1 MYCYWNTNSTTRVRP
16 EVVDVVKDWLD
27 SSTNGT
33 NFHNPS
39 DITNASRRIY
49 RNVIK
54 SSREKVA
61 ELICAGENS
70 VIFTSGGT
78 EGNNLA
84 FHIGQNFVGKDG
96 LIITSAVEHD
106 SIGLRCDYLKESG
119 YNVYT
124 LPVDNQGRISFEVI
138 DKIKM
143 PERVFVS
150 VMLANNELG
159 NIYDIEKL
167 SAIIRKK
174 CPKALI
180 HTDAVQAIGKMHVDV
195 KHLGVDMLSLSG
207 HKIGAPKGIGAL
219 YVKEGVE
226 ITPFLFGHQECGK
239 RGGTENIAYIAAL
252 GKAAELVKSE
262 LNDEYIKNITNHRD
276 RLEKNI
282 LGMCR
287 DLNVEAFV
295 NGDVDKRL
303 PNTTSLTIKG
313 IDNLRF
319 LVELEARN
327 IYLATGAACSSSLCG
342 NDINPAVIQAEPSRV
357 LRAINHSHPQNVIRI
372 SVGDYYHLY
381 TVEDATT
388 HHPEYITA
396 AINYDVKLGCLD
408 FLEVLKTH
416 LKIQNI

>member
-16 EVVDVVKDWLD
+16 EVVDVVKDYVD

-49 RNVIK
+49 RSAIK

-61 ELICAGENS
+61 ELIGASENDI
-70 VIFTSGGT
+70 IFTSGGT
-78 EGNNLA
+78 ESNNLA
-84 FHIGQNFVGKDG
+84 FHVGQNFVGRDG

-106 SIGLRCDYLKESG
+106 SISLRCDYLKELG

-124 LPVDNQGRISFEVI
+124 LPVDNKGQINFEAL
-138 DKIKM
+138 DKIKISD
-143 PERVFVS
+143 RVFVS

-159 NIYDIEKL
+159 NIYDIAKL

-174 CPKALI
+174 CSQALI
-180 HTDAVQAIGKMHVDV
+180 HTDAVQAIGKMHADV
-195 KHLGVDMLSLSG
+195 KQLDVDMLSLSG

-219 YVKEGVE
+219 YVKEGVK
-226 ITPFLFGHQECGK
+226 ITPLFFGHQECGK
-239 RGGTENIAYIAAL
+239 RGGTENIAYISAL

-262 LNDEYIKNITNHRD
+262 MSDAYIQNLTNHRD
-276 RLEKNI
+276 QLEKNI
-282 LGMCR
+282 LEMCQA
-287 DLNVEAFV
+287 LNVEAFV
-295 NGDVDKRL
+295 NGDIDNRL
-303 PNTTSLTIKG
+303 PNTTSITIKG

-319 LVELEARN
+319 LVELEAKN

-342 NDINPAVIQAEPSRV
+342 NDTDPATIQAKSSRV
-357 LRAINHSHPQNVIRI
+357 LRAINHTHPQSVLRI

-381 TVEDATT
+381 TVEDATK
-388 HHPEYITA
+388 HPEYITA

-408 FLEVLKTH
+408 FSKVLKAH
-416 LKIQNI
+416 LNI